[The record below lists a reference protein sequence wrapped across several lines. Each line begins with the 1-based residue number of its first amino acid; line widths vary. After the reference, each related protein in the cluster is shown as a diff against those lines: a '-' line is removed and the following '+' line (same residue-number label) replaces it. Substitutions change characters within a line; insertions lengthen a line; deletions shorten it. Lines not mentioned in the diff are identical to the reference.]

1 MDLLAPQTTKL
12 ASLISLLESSST
24 DQHAILSEATSLLQ
38 HATSF
43 HHAMTSLS
51 AAAHAT
57 VDGKLVYAL
66 KSIVKDCSSKADAAV
81 KREME
86 KLTNVV
92 LDEITPLLSP
102 SALSHAIHD
111 IRAATSALSPADE
124 LDLLVQD
131 YIQTCFRP
139 RAKDLYSQML
149 YAAYYSACRH
159 LEQNMTTMIQR
170 LDAVATSA
178 AASNAGLRSPDALP
192 DSPLDHSLPL
202 PPRHTPPPPPTPSSS
217 IKLPPAGPLQTDS
230 SPDYTSNEEP
240 RPIALRSGNL
250 MGDLNRMLAAPP
262 KLPRPKDED
271 DLGDNAEGASL
282 EEPRMEHLTK
292 ARVRG
297 PAKRSRYSNAGVAEP
312 PESEDPEISTA
323 PTPAASTLPAQ
334 TSQQST
340 TVPTSVPV
348 QPIVAQPIVAKP
360 PPASDKS
367 SAFGKSLKSFFGVN
381 KHKTA
386 TTSVAPTIPSNPP
399 PAAALIPD
407 SSQQQQPSPPPPTTS
422 IHKPTLS
429 ASGPI
434 YLVATSATTPT
445 VDTNV
450 EDSVTMPV
458 AEIKAAEPDSDPER
472 GPFIPARPKKAKP
485 TNAMSAMAAA
495 MRQAVKIT
503 NTSSGED
510 GAVGNE
516 ESPAIDTASIPRR
529 GSTFSISSDRRKS
542 SVSTLDSEKARPL
555 SMGMD
560 RPASMVMDRPVSGLD
575 SHRASIASTLGS
587 EMDNARPVPTRHSRA
602 LSSASGYGFE
612 HISGTWPNGL
622 REQILETPQP
632 QFSPP
637 KPSVFKL
644 PPGAV
649 SIMPGGKPQVHP
661 PARPPKPSELTA
673 ELGPLTYPTVE
684 DARMASPSQELPPD
698 EPVKQHPQT
707 SLTPAARKVAPG
719 DDRALEKMALEWLNA
734 NLSSQNMALDS
745 IYSFNDGGLSLI
757 YALEKVTGE
766 SVGRYR
772 KITTM
777 QVQRIDNLSMLL
789 QFLQKKGVDTRYVSP
804 QDLLSEDR
812 SKILTLYSALMKKF
826 P

>member
-560 RPASMVMDRPVSGLD
+560 RPASMAQKWTMHGLSRLGIAVHCPLLVVMVSN
-575 SHRASIASTLGS
+575 I
-587 EMDNARPVPTRHSRA
+587 
-602 LSSASGYGFE
+602 Y
-612 HISGTWPNGL
+612 
-622 REQILETPQP
+622 